1 MEVFDCLGRD
11 QGENARADV
20 YAEWHG
26 LEEEELAFVSEGE
39 VLLEAR
45 VDGMWWKASDMSME
59 VKWAPLGTEFLS
71 FETVHILKVGQAM

>member
-20 YAEWHG
+20 YPEWHG
-26 LEEEELAFVSEGE
+26 LEEEELAFVIEGK

-45 VDGMWWKASDMSME
+45 VDGDVVE
-59 VKWAPLGTEFLS
+59 GV
-71 FETVHILKVGQAM
+71 